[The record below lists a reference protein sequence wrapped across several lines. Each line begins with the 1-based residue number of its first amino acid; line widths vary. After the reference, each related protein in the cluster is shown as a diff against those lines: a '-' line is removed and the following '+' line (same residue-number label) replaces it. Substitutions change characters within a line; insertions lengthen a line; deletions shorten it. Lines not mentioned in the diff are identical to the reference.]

1 MALSPEG
8 PKKDLAPLFDMVL
21 EHVPPPAVD
30 DGPVRILA
38 TTLEADPF
46 LGRILTG
53 RITSGTL
60 KSNMALK
67 AIRHDGTLVEN
78 FRATKVLSFRGLERI
93 PVEEAH
99 AGEIVAIAGMAE
111 ATVADTL
118 CDPSVE
124 VPLVAQPIDPP
135 TLSMTFRINDG
146 PFAGQEG
153 SKVQSR
159 VIRERLLR
167 EVGTQYRDQG
177 IGKRRQR

>member
-1 MALSPEG
+1 M
-8 PKKDLAPLFDMVL
+8 
-21 EHVPPPAVD
+21 PPPSID

-67 AIRHDGTLVEN
+67 ALRHDGTLVEN
-78 FRATKVLSFRGLERI
+78 FRATKVLAYRGLERI
-93 PVEEAH
+93 PVDEAS
-99 AGEIVAIAGMAE
+99 AGEIVAVAGMTD

-118 CDPSVE
+118 CDPVVE
-124 VPLVAQPIDPP
+124 QPLPAQPIDPP

-146 PFAGQEG
+146 PFAG
-153 SKVQSR
+153 
-159 VIRERLLR
+159 
-167 EVGTQYRDQG
+167 
-177 IGKRRQR
+177 RRARKFKAASSATA